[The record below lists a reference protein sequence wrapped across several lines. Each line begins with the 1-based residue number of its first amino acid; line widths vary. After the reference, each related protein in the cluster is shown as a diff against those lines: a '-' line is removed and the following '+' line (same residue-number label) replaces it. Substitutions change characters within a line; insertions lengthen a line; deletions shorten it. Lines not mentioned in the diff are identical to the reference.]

1 MNDETLAG
9 LAKSLTADIE
19 TAFLR
24 FRELFFEAL
33 ERRRLAD
40 CQALLDVLCAT
51 PSPRLQ
57 RECLY
62 HRAIVLSE
70 QSQFDQAEAILRDL
84 ISADL
89 LPDQRARV
97 LLELGMQLEY
107 QGQWTES
114 EHYYQEALSAYE
126 ANQDDLGR
134 AKAFNNL
141 GILYRF
147 RAEQGAEDA
156 QNLLTKALACHQ
168 AALKIAQDANDL
180 WKTERNWHGLG
191 MTYALLNR
199 FASALASFQSDLAL
213 CETLDDPCD
222 RAITLSDMAAL
233 VYQPQGQWTEA
244 MSALDEAISILR
256 GCGDDLHLAEA
267 LTRRGT
273 VLAEHEQLKTSL
285 SSFDE
290 ALAITESIRAR
301 LTTPTSQAGY
311 RSTVEF
317 IYVAPLSLHLRHGDA
332 VRAFSAAER
341 ARSRVLA
348 DLLTGQT
355 AHAHTQLPLDVLGE
369 RVKLHQA
376 LDEAYAEEAPLDDQR
391 RLEQALADLDRQ
403 IELLD
408 PQYAALESVATLT
421 AEEVCKRLPPNAALL
436 SFAGDVNDHL
446 WIMVVTPAGARVE
459 AVNQT
464 TVRWLRRYISKHLD
478 GNWQGSLVPD
488 PTSGRLSP
496 PSSYPALYK
505 TLIAPVWDSLH
516 SVQTVYILPF
526 GPLHYLPLG
535 ALIPDIDSPPPLL
548 AQGRRVVYAP
558 NATILLAYCHT
569 VPHSPHHGLLAV
581 APADD
586 RLRFTH
592 GAAETAARLAGGTAI
607 TGRGATREAFL
618 TQAGRYRMVCFLGHA
633 FFDQRH
639 PMLSRLEL
647 SDGSL
652 NANEILRSLRLQADL
667 VVLSAC
673 DTGRSH
679 VLRGEE
685 ILGLSRAMLYA
696 GTPSLLVTLWPVH
709 EIPTRLLVEKL
720 IQNLSMEKNAPAS
733 FDPAMTLA
741 STQCW
746 LRNLPYAEARE
757 LIAGWGGF
765 SMSDADEHVTS
776 LWHLAHPGEAPRAES
791 RPFAHPFFWSPYVLI
806 GDQRSDKAKLPPLN
820 QVESQ
825 PGSSL
830 PIDHRANR

>member
-70 QSQFDQAEAILRDL
+70 QGQFDEAEAILRDL
-84 ISADL
+84 MRADL

-126 ANQDDLGR
+126 ANQDELGR
-134 AKAFNNL
+134 AKAYNNL

-147 RAEQGAEDA
+147 QAEQGAEDA
-156 QNLLTKALACHQ
+156 QNLLKKALACHQ

-180 WKTERNWHGLG
+180 WKAERNWHGLG
-191 MTYALLNR
+191 MTYALLNQ
-199 FASALASFQSDLAL
+199 FASALTAFQSDLAL

-233 VYQPQGQWTEA
+233 VYRPVGQWTEA
-244 MSALDEAISILR
+244 MSALDEAISVLR

-267 LTRRGT
+267 LTRRGS
-273 VLAEHEQLKTSL
+273 VFAECEQLEAAL

-290 ALAITESIRAR
+290 ALAVSESIRAR
-301 LTTPTSQAGY
+301 LSAPSSQAGY

-317 IYVAPLSLHLRHGDA
+317 IYVAPLSLHLQRGDA

-355 AHAHTQLPLDVLGE
+355 DHARTQLPSELLEE
-369 RVKLHQA
+369 RVRLHQA
-376 LDEAYAEEAPLDDQR
+376 LDEAYAEETSSDDHL

-408 PQYAALESVATLT
+408 PQYAALERVDALI
-421 AEEVCKRLPPNAALL
+421 AEEVCERLPPDAALL
-436 SFAGDVNDHL
+436 SFAGDVNDRL
-446 WIMVVTPAGARVE
+446 WILVVTKAGVRVE

-464 TVRWLRRYISKHLD
+464 SVRWLRGYISKHLD
-478 GNWQGSLVPD
+478 GNWRGSLVPD
-488 PTSGRLSP
+488 PITGRLSSP
-496 PSSYPALYK
+496 GLYPALYK
-505 TLIAPVWDSLH
+505 TLIAPVWNSLQG
-516 SVQTVYILPF
+516 VQTVYILPF

-535 ALIPDIDSPPPLL
+535 ALIPDKDSPPPLL
-548 AQGRRVVYAP
+548 APGRRVVYAP
-558 NATILLAYCHT
+558 SATILLAHCHT
-569 VPHSPHHGLLAV
+569 VPHSPHQGLLAV

-586 RLRFTH
+586 RLRFTQ
-592 GAAETAARLAGGTAI
+592 GAAETTARLGRGTVL

-618 TQAGRYRMVCFLGHA
+618 TQAGRYRIVCFLGHA
-633 FFDQRH
+633 VFDQRH

-679 VLRGEE
+679 VLGGEE

-720 IQNLSMEKNAPAS
+720 IQNLSMEKNAPGS
-733 FDPAMTLA
+733 FDPAMALA

-746 LRNLPYAEARE
+746 LRNLSYAEARE
-757 LIAGWGGF
+757 LMAGWNGF
-765 SMSDADEHVTS
+765 SIADADEHVTN
-776 LWHLAHPGEAPRAES
+776 LWYLAHPGEAPHAES

-806 GDQRSDKAKLPPLN
+806 GDQR
-820 QVESQ
+820 
-825 PGSSL
+825 
-830 PIDHRANR
+830 IDRGK